1 MSERYTEPGRI
12 IPGRRRT
19 AMRKWYATITREDGT
34 QFDIGGY
41 SEKEIRKDLNQIQR
55 TGFADLEKASVEIY
69 TVEIEA

>member
-1 MSERYTEPGRI
+1 
-12 IPGRRRT
+12 
-19 AMRKWYATITREDGT
+19 MRKWYATITREDGT